1 MHIHIMWMWKKN
13 CVECMGNV
21 QHSFLAWFSAKM
33 PLFEIFALAIEIN
46 DTIKKKQQLPLVDEF
61 GLNLTLK

>member
-1 MHIHIMWMWKKN
+1 MWKKN

-46 DTIKKKQQLPLVDEF
+46 DTIKKTTATGRWIWAQFNIKIILMEE
-61 GLNLTLK
+61 